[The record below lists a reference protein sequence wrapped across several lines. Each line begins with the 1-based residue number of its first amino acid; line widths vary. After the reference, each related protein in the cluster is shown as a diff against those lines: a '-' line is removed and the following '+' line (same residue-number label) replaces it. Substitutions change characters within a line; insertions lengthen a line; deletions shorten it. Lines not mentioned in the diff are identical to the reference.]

1 MDGDIKDIVLA
12 RLEKRLKDKDEEIRA
27 LKERLGSYENSDHIK
42 ALEEKTERLQDE
54 IRETQ
59 IALSEVMRKVG
70 GLEAAIVGLA
80 AGGDDE
86 GEETIGLADPDLA
99 LDGQSEP
106 QSPVMY
112 DAGVAAAAPDE
123 GDKEKKDAMR
133 FFHMGKNS

>member
-27 LKERLGSYENSDHIK
+27 LKERLGGYENSDHIK

-80 AGGDDE
+80 AAADEEGDE
-86 GEETIGLADPDLA
+86 VIGLADPDLA
-99 LDGQSEP
+99 LDGHSEP
-106 QSPVMY
+106 MVPERY
-112 DAGVAAAAPDE
+112 DIGVAASPPDAMTE
-123 GDKEKKDAMR
+123 EKKDAMR
-133 FFHMGKNS
+133 FFHMGNNS